1 MIPTLPKIVPRRV
14 IALVILIILAL
25 AIGFTLSSI
34 TRNNPNFQMTRIFA
48 VTPTPK

>member
-14 IALVILIILAL
+14 IALAILIILAL
-25 AIGFTLSSI
+25 AIGI
-34 TRNNPNFQMTRIFA
+34 TVSTVTRDNPNFQMTRIFA